1 MKNDHRVPRR
11 HRPQGLEILY
21 EDRDILVINKE
32 PGLLTNSP
40 HRDQEN
46 TAERILTDYV
56 RKGSSKSRLRV
67 YTVHRLDRDTS
78 GLLVFAK
85 SESVKKQ
92 LQDNWPATEKR
103 YFTVVHGQFQQKN
116 GKISSYLAENQA
128 QFVYVTRN
136 AEAGKWAET
145 VYEVVKETSVYSA
158 LAITLLTGRKNQ
170 IRVHFADAGHPV
182 VGDKKYGIK
191 GDRASRMALHAMY
204 LAFDHPH
211 SGKRV
216 EFNSPVPAPILG
228 LVGGLGPVGSG
239 TE

>member
-1 MKNDHRVPRR
+1 MKNAPRAPRR

-21 EDRDILVINKE
+21 EDRDIVVIDKE
-32 PGLLTNSP
+32 CGLLTNSP

-46 TAERILTDYV
+46 TAERFLTDYV
-56 RKGSSKSRLRV
+56 RKGNSKSRLRV

-85 SESVKKQ
+85 SEAVKRQ
-92 LQDNWPATEKR
+92 LQENWPGTEKR
-103 YFTVVHGQFQQKN
+103 YFAVVHGRLDQKQ
-116 GKISSYLAENQA
+116 GKIASYLAENQA

-145 VYEVVKETSVYSA
+145 VYEVIKETSACSA
-158 LAITLLTGRKNQ
+158 LEITLLTGRKNQ
-170 IRVHFADAGHPV
+170 IRVHFADAGHAI

-228 LVGGLGPVGSG
+228 LVGGI
-239 TE
+239 